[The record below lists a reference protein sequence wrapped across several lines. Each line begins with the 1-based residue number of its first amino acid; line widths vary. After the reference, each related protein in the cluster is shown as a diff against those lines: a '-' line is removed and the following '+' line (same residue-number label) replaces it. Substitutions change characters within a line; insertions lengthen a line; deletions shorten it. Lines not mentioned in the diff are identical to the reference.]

1 MGSFDYRMELPTLVQ
16 KANALAEKIG
26 FPLMPE
32 GRPVGYQGPPSACI
46 PEVGRLLM
54 VLAAAKPGGRFAEQG
69 TGAGVGAAWMASGM
83 SKDSSLVSVELDA
96 ERAAAARTLFTE
108 YPNVEIRMGDWHTVL
123 EKEPPFD
130 LVFMDAGVRPELQDD
145 TWDKLTE
152 TAKIGGL
159 IVMDDVIPL
168 ELLGQEGEGYV
179 DYKREFAFRNPRVL
193 ATEVR
198 TTPTT
203 IALILTRLS

>member
-1 MGSFDYRMELPTLVQ
+1 LTNVNFKYPPLVQ
-16 KANALAEKIG
+16 QANALAEKIG

-32 GRPVGYQGPPSACI
+32 GRPVGYQGPASACI

-54 VLAAAKPGGRFAEQG
+54 VLVASKPGGRFAEQG

-83 SKDSSLVSVELDA
+83 SKDSCLVSVELDA
-96 ERAAAARTLFTE
+96 DRAAAARTLFRE
-108 YPNVEIRMGDWHTVL
+108 YPNVEIRTGDWHQVL
-123 EKEPPFD
+123 EHEPPFD
-130 LVFMDAGVRPELQDD
+130 LVFVDAGVRPELEGN
-145 TWDKLTE
+145 TWARLTE

-159 IVMDDVIPL
+159 IVMDDVVPVEML
-168 ELLGQEGEGYV
+168 ALEGEGYV
-179 DYKREFAFRNPRVL
+179 DYKREFAYKNPRVL

-203 IALILTRLS
+203 VALILTRIN